1 MHLHYTSKFHRNR
14 TIKTTTSGADGMK
27 NLTPTLVAATL
38 LTCVTLTC
46 ATFAHAQTASLA
58 GSRASMERQ
67 HQHAV
72 SAGYTFSRTSAQVRD
87 LVDQGDLVRVR
98 PSRHLTIHNVSFPYL
113 NTSVKTLLERLSS
126 QYYNACGEKLVA
138 TSMTRPINRQPA
150 NAAHDSVHPTGMAFD
165 LRIPAK
171 QSCRSWLE
179 RTLLSLEEREVL
191 DVTRERNPPHYHVA
205 VFPQPYRVYLATITG
220 QDSEYIVRRGDT
232 LSAIASRT
240 NVSVPQIRAANG
252 LRGDLINIGQKLT
265 IPGAGSGSA
274 ATVATAGSADQSVP
288 VLREVTHRVQPGET
302 LWRIASR
309 YRTSV
314 DTLRDHNGLA
324 GDLLRVGQLLRVVMD
339 DS

>member
-1 MHLHYTSKFHRNR
+1 
-14 TIKTTTSGADGMK
+14 MK
-27 NLTPTLVAATL
+27 NLTPALVAATL
-38 LTCVTLTC
+38 LTCVT
-46 ATFAHAQTASLA
+46 HAYGQPASLA

-72 SAGYTFSRTSAQVRD
+72 SEGYTFTRTSAQVRELID
-87 LVDQGDLVRVR
+87 TGNLLRVH
-98 PSRHLTIHNVSFPYL
+98 PSRNLIIHNVSYPYL
-113 NTSVKTLLERLSS
+113 REPVKTLLERLAS
-126 QYYNACGEKLVA
+126 QYRNACGEELVA

-205 VFPQPYRVYLATITG
+205 VFPEPYQVYLASITG
-220 QDSEYIVRRGDT
+220 ETRDYVVRRGDT
-232 LSAIASRT
+232 LSGIASRNGVT
-240 NVSVPQIRAANG
+240 VAQIRAANG
-252 LRGDLINIGQKLT
+252 LRGDLINVGQQLS
-265 IPGAGSGSA
+265 IPGTTASST
-274 ATVATAGSADQSVP
+274 TVATAGASSQSVP

>member
-1 MHLHYTSKFHRNR
+1 
-14 TIKTTTSGADGMK
+14 MK
-27 NLTPTLVAATL
+27 NLTPTLVAVTL
-38 LTCVTLTC
+38 LTCVT
-46 ATFAHAQTASLA
+46 FSHAQTASLA

-72 SAGYTFSRTSAQVRD
+72 SAGYTFTRTSAQVRG
-87 LVDQGDLVRVR
+87 LVEQGDLVRVR
-98 PSRHLTIHNVSFPYL
+98 PTRHLIIHNVSFPYL
-113 NTSVKTLLERLSS
+113 NESVKTLLERLSV
-126 QYYNACGEKLVA
+126 QYYNACGEELVA

-205 VFPQPYRVYLATITG
+205 VFPQPYRVYLASITG
-220 QDSEYIVRRGDT
+220 QDSEYVVRRGDT

-240 NVSVPQIRAANG
+240 SVSVPQIRAANG
-252 LRGDLINIGQKLT
+252 LRGDLINIGQRLT
-265 IPGAGSGSA
+265 IPGGSGSG
-274 ATVATAGSADQSVP
+274 ATVATAGSASQSVP
-288 VLREVTHRVQPGET
+288 VLREETHRVQPGET

-309 YRTSV
+309 YRTNV

-324 GDLLRVGQLLRVVMD
+324 GDLLSVGQLLRVVMD

>member
-1 MHLHYTSKFHRNR
+1 
-14 TIKTTTSGADGMK
+14 MK
-27 NLTPTLVAATL
+27 NLTPALVAATL
-38 LTCVTLTC
+38 LTCVSI
-46 ATFAHAQTASLA
+46 AHAQPTSLA

-72 SAGYTFSRTSAQVRD
+72 SAGYTFTRTSAQVTQ
-87 LVDQGDLVRVR
+87 LVEEGDLVRVR
-98 PSRHLTIHNVSFPYL
+98 PTRHLVIHNVSYPYL
-113 NTSVKTLLERLSS
+113 RESVKTLLERLST
-126 QYYNACGEKLVA
+126 QYYNACGEELVA

-165 LRIPAK
+165 LRVPAK

-205 VFPQPYRVYLATITG
+205 VFPEPYRVYLASITG
-220 QDSEYIVRRGDT
+220 QDAHYVVQRGDT
-232 LSAIASRT
+232 LSAIASRS
-240 NVSVPQIRAANG
+240 NVSVQQIRAANG
-252 LRGDLINIGQKLT
+252 LRGDLINIGQRLV
-265 IPGAGSGSA
+265 IPGSSDGTA
-274 ATVATAGSADQSVP
+274 VATAGSSSQSTP

-324 GDLLRVGQLLRVVMD
+324 GDLLRVGQLLRVVTD
-339 DS
+339 D